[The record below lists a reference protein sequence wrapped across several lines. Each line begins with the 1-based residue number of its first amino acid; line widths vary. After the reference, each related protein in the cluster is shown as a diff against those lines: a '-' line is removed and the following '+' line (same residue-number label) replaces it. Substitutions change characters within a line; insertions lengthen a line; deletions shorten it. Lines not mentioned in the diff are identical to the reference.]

1 MHSRA
6 GCQYHQQAINS
17 SQSLSPSHHYYDH
30 YCFPTQT
37 KHTKAGDQL
46 AASNPIINTPRL
58 DNTRPAKNYEYS
70 SSLISAE
77 TNRVL
82 ADKEMHKTPN
92 PDISISRDQKKIHNF
107 LILHG
112 HRICTNKMQKG
123 VKEGLGL
130 SILPRPDGFSEKAGE
145 NHSAFH
151 LLQISIS
158 KKDYFHFSPQRRE
171 IQLTA

>member
-17 SQSLSPSHHYYDH
+17 SQYHCLPLSSLSSSLLSKPN
-30 YCFPTQT
+30 QT
-37 KHTKAGDQL
+37 KHTKLGDQL

-107 LILHG
+107 LILHR

-158 KKDYFHFSPQRRE
+158 KKDYFHFVPKGE
-171 IQLTA
+171 KYG

>member
-1 MHSRA
+1 MISTISWNYFLSQNYFQSFLSNYFLVLSWWALVWLMHSRA

-17 SQSLSPSHHYYDH
+17 SQYHCLPLSSWSSSLLLSKPN
-30 YCFPTQT
+30 QT
-37 KHTKAGDQL
+37 KHTKLGDQL

-130 SILPRPDGFSEKAGE
+130 SILPRPD
-145 NHSAFH
+145 
-151 LLQISIS
+151 
-158 KKDYFHFSPQRRE
+158 
-171 IQLTA
+171 